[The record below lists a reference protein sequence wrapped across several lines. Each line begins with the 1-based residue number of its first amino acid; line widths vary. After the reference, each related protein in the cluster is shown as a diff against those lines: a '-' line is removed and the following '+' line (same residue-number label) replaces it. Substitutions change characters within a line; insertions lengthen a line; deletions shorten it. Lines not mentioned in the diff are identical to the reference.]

1 MTQQNN
7 IDNDVLNAWR
17 LAAKD
22 LGLKI
27 HSPFTLKI
35 DTGEELEYGMLIENF
50 GGDQGVLVLTQFEK
64 IDDDEPEM
72 YGYFSSALSP
82 ESYDK
87 YDRGKF
93 IETLTEWGYYGAV
106 ENKPDWYTGHLYILD
121 K

>member
-7 IDNDVLNAWR
+7 IDNDVLKAWR
-17 LAAKD
+17 EAAID

-27 HSPFTLKI
+27 HSPFILKI

-50 GGDQGVLVLTQFEK
+50 AGDQGVLVLTEFEK
-64 IDDDEPEM
+64 MDDDEPEM
-72 YGYFSSALSP
+72 YGYCSSALAP
-82 ESYDK
+82 EYYEK
-87 YDRGKF
+87 YDRESF

-106 ENKPDWYTGHLYILD
+106 EDKPNWYTGHLYILD